1 VPPNLMER
9 MMLTAEPFYKIAAAV
24 LLIIAVRIAVNRE
37 QSRRFG
43 TALFWALLGLSFGIG
58 SHVPP
63 HFVGWLVTAMIAL
76 AATGQVVGI
85 GKQKDRREER
95 EKSAQ
100 LLGNRLLYP
109 TLAIPVVIVAGG
121 ILLKFWNIGGQPV
134 VPANQVTHV
143 ALGVA
148 AIVAWLMALRITRA
162 RPMMA
167 FSEGGRLLQDISWA
181 VILPQMLAA
190 LGGIFAAAGVGD
202 VIAKGVEATIPTQY
216 PVVAV
221 VAYCLGMTVF
231 TIIMGNAFAAFPVI
245 TLGIGLP
252 FIVDQHGGN
261 PAFMAALG
269 MLSGYCGTLVTPMA
283 ANFNLVPAI
292 LLELED
298 RNAVIKAQ
306 LPFAIALWVFN
317 VVVMAALVYWI

>member
-1 VPPNLMER
+1 
-9 MMLTAEPFYKIAAAV
+9 MLTAEPFYKVAAFV
-24 LLIIAVRIAVNRE
+24 LLVIAVRIATNRE
-37 QSRRFG
+37 QAKRFG
-43 TALFWALLGLSFGIG
+43 TAAFWALLGVSFGVG

-63 HFVGWLVTAMIAL
+63 QMIGWLVTAMIAL
-76 AATGQVVGI
+76 AAAGQVVGI
-85 GKQKDRREER
+85 GMQKNRATER
-95 EKSAQ
+95 EASARA
-100 LLGNRLLYP
+100 LGNRLLYP
-109 TLAIPVVIVAGG
+109 TLAIPVVIVVGG
-121 ILLKFWNIGGQPV
+121 ILLKFWTIDGRAV
-134 VPANQVTHV
+134 VQSNQVTHV
-143 ALGVA
+143 ALGIA
-148 AIVAWLMALRITRA
+148 ALVAWVMALRITRA

-261 PAFMAALG
+261 PAFMASLG

-306 LPFAIALWVFN
+306 LPFAVALWLFN
-317 VVVMAALVYWI
+317 VAVMAAFVYWL

>member
-1 VPPNLMER
+1 M
-9 MMLTAEPFYKIAAAV
+9 TAEPFYKVAACV
-24 LLIIAVRIAVNRE
+24 LIVIAVRIALRPG
-37 QSRRFG
+37 QARRFG
-43 TALFWALLGLSFGIG
+43 TAAFWLLLGISFGVGTHLPPQVIG
-58 SHVPP
+58 
-63 HFVGWLVTAMIAL
+63 WMVTGMIVL

-85 GKQKDRREER
+85 GQREDRSAER
-95 EKSAQ
+95 ESSARK
-100 LLGNRLLYP
+100 LGNRLLFP
-109 TLAIPVVIVAGG
+109 TLAIPVIIVLGG
-121 ILLKFWNIGGQPV
+121 IIFKYATIDGVSLVASSQ
-134 VPANQVTHV
+134 ATHV
-143 ALGVA
+143 SLGLA
-148 AIVAWLMALRITRA
+148 AVIAWGMALWITRA
-162 RPMMA
+162 RPMTA
-167 FSEGGRLLQDISWA
+167 FDEGGRLLQDISWA

-202 VIAKGVEATIPTQY
+202 VIAKAVGATIPTQY

-221 VAYCLGMTVF
+221 VAYCTGMTLF

-252 FIVDQHGGN
+252 FIVEQHGGN
-261 PAFMAALG
+261 PAFMASLG

-306 LPFAIALWVFN
+306 LPFAVALWLFN
-317 VVVMAALVYWI
+317 VLVMAGCVYWI